1 MARRQPAPNQ
11 YGHQTLQGRDQT
23 GTAARTA
30 SARYTSG
37 MRIATRIL
45 LASIVSLTACSTA
58 STAAQGP
65 RAQAPADVVA
75 TVGSTSVTLRDVDE
89 RALERP
95 AADFGQIRL
104 SQAVYDARRSALD
117 TIVGNLRLEA
127 EAKARGIDRATL
139 VDREITSKVAPPTEA
154 DIAAWYQ
161 ANPARVQGAPLDQVR
176 TPIRALLIQERS
188 IDIRRR
194 FLDTLQAKTPVRL
207 SLEPPREKVAEAGRP
222 ARGPSGAPVEI
233 IEFSDFQCPFCL
245 RAHPV
250 VAQVLAAY
258 GDRVRFVYR
267 NYPLPSHPNARPAAE
282 AAACAAEQGKFWE
295 YHDRLFDHQ
304 DKLGD
309 SDLKAHA
316 VALGLESG
324 AFNAC
329 VNTRKYQKDVDADIA
344 DANDIGVTGTP
355 AFFINGRPLD
365 GAQPL
370 EVFKQIIDE
379 ELKGR

>member
-1 MARRQPAPNQ
+1 
-11 YGHQTLQGRDQT
+11 
-23 GTAARTA
+23 
-30 SARYTSG
+30 
-37 MRIATRIL
+37 MRIATRTL
-45 LASIVSLTACSTA
+45 LAGIVSLTACSASCTA

-65 RAQAPADVVA
+65 RAQAPQDVVA
-75 TVGSTSVTLRDVDE
+75 TVGSTSITLREVDE

-104 SQAVYDARRSALD
+104 SQAVYEARRGALD
-117 TIVGNLRLEA
+117 GMVGNLLLDA
-127 EAKARGIDRATL
+127 EAKERGIDRATL

-161 ANPARVQGAPLDQVR
+161 ANPARVQGTPLDQVR

-188 IDIRRR
+188 VDVRHR

-222 ARGPSGAPVEI
+222 SRGPAGARVEI

-250 VAQVLAAY
+250 VAQVLATY

-267 NYPLPSHPNARPAAE
+267 NYPLPSHPNARAAAE

-309 SDLKAHA
+309 SDLKDHA

-324 AFNAC
+324 KFNTC
-329 VNTRKYQKDVDADIA
+329 VNTHKYQKDIEADIA
-344 DANDIGVTGTP
+344 DANEIGVTGTP
-355 AFFINGRPLD
+355 AFFINGRSLD
-365 GAQPL
+365 GAQPF
-370 EVFKQIIDE
+370 EAFKQIIDD
-379 ELKGR
+379 ELRR